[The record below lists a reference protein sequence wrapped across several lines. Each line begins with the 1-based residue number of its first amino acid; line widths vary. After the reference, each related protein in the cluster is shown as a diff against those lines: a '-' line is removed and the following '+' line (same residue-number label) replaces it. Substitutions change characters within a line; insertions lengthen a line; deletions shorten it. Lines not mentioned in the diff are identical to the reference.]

1 MNRINFWSVLHITAF
16 FFMMSCGCFSTTA
29 TAEQYRVQVIISTDD
44 PRGGGNVYSECEMID
59 CTGIDPSN
67 DKCVAEHD
75 PGSQIILHQ
84 NPNID
89 SQFTGWSGAGVN
101 CPDSGICTVTVNT
114 PVDVTASYHFVK
126 PARLESKPN
135 YESDNLL
142 SAYSDAAD
150 NDTILLRN
158 FIFSGGLTLDQEKKV
173 IINGGFDTTFHY
185 SDSNTT
191 IVGKLTV
198 AKGSLTAIRLNV
210 RNSK

>member
-1 MNRINFWSVLHITAF
+1 
-16 FFMMSCGCFSTTA
+16 
-29 TAEQYRVQVIISTDD
+29 
-44 PRGGGNVYSECEMID
+44 MID
-59 CTGIDPSN
+59 CTGIDPIN
-67 DKCVAEHD
+67 DKCVAEHS

-84 NPNID
+84 LPNND

-142 SAYSDAAD
+142 SAYSDAAV
-150 NDTILLRN
+150 NDTIRLRN

-173 IINGGFDTTFHY
+173 IINGGFDLSY
-185 SDSNTT
+185 RDPVSYTT
-191 IVGKLTV
+191 IIGKLTV
-198 AKGSLTAIRLNV
+198 AKGSLTATRLIV
-210 RNSK
+210 R